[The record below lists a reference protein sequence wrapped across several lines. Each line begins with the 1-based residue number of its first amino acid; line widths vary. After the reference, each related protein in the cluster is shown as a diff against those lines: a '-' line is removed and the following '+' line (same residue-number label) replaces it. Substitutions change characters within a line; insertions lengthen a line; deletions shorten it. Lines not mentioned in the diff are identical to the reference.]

1 MNKEE
6 LTEHL
11 RKKGYDVVLEDGA
24 VYVLVDKPMDKK
36 ERKKL
41 GSEIEKADYRSS
53 WGWRRKQHSYTSGQ
67 EKKCPGRS

>member
-1 MNKEE
+1 MITPVVSEQEESGAQMNKEE
-6 LTEHL
+6 LVEHL
-11 RKKGYDVVLEDGA
+11 RKKGYDAVLEDGA

-53 WGWRRKQHSYTSGQ
+53 WGWRRK
-67 EKKCPGRS
+67 